1 MSLEQALV
9 GGLLNRG
16 GDDDGEAA
24 AASAAAE
31 IEADQKLRAEQE
43 AEYDRIFNG
52 APAEAAESEKVE
64 EPGEA
69 AAEEAVAE
77 APAEP
82 EKPAESAGA
91 PEHWSQADKDKF
103 AALPDSHKQWF
114 LDVRKGIERNA
125 DTKYQEAGEIRR
137 SYEAVDQALAP
148 LDATLKE
155 HGISKGDA
163 VGRLVRAHQALV
175 ADPSSGL
182 AVIAEQY
189 VPKHLHGSDQARDI
203 VRKVAAG
210 LGVNIGGGLPA
221 ATADQAQQR
230 GAVDPAQ
237 VAEQVALQVERR
249 IVFRGA
255 QSKLEAFTG
264 ATDGAGQLKHPHYAQ
279 VKHVMAAMLGE
290 AAEAGR
296 PMSLEDA
303 YAQAVYTRPELR
315 EAMIKADRD
324 AAAKA
329 ADEARRSKVANAR
342 NAGTPQTRSAPAA
355 REDPHAG
362 KSLREAQ
369 EAEYDRIFGA
379 AH

>member
-1 MSLEQALV
+1 MSLEQALA

-91 PEHWSQADKDKF
+91 PEHWSQADKEKF

-114 LDVRKGIERNA
+114 LDTRKGIESSA
-125 DTKYQEAGEIRR
+125 DRRVDELRR
-137 SYEAVDQALAP
+137 SYGAVDQALAP
-148 LDATLKE
+148 IEAVLQG

-189 VPKHLHGSDQARDI
+189 IPKHLHGSDQAKDI

-221 ATADQAQQR
+221 ATADQAQR

-237 VAEQVALQVERR
+237 VAEQVALQVEQR